1 MKTPTTAE
9 ILAASLRLD
18 EHFDEIEEFAEQFAE
33 THLRSSEI
41 YHTLKKDVDSPIAS
55 EDAYQADFHLL
66 TFILASILSD
76 RFALTKFLQK
86 YQKWLSPESRTILTN
101 CRAHVP
107 HWIIAKIID
116 TLPEDTYQLQ
126 DTLTGEEVILYS
138 PELTELATRNSDTEQ
153 TFIAWI
159 VFNGVCYQPKGII
172 YGYYLLIDDF
182 LWYTR
187 SLRDPKNET
196 VTLTQLILERYLDFF
211 TINAID
217 SVHIPRTFGEP
228 DSVYWAEFP
237 LEELPALPGKWKR
250 ETRKGFERV
259 SYRGTDVE
267 LRDRTAPSVLKT
279 YNMNPKKRSLWVST
293 SNYQPEITLCND
305 TGKALLLSHSRY
317 DFYLSLELLKLK
329 NGGEPRDLHPDG
341 SVSQVYYH
349 FTTLHDHCPPP
360 FDSYLAPF
368 RKGED
373 FFSRMRGIIN
383 AIQQAA
389 AGNPDEL
396 NHLERLLENHRESIS
411 EGLEILKQSEHL
423 LASEGLPQ
431 RIREMEQAYLLDPP
445 LNLSLMM
452 KSRFTHRSEEYTLW
466 ADYNPDVSLSIFSS
480 LVHHPQRQADF
491 REDPRNYIEHLFVT
505 QFDDFEGYFI
515 MNMTITLLHT
525 IGNRWIAVRTY
536 ALEILNQF
544 YELLDDIYID
554 DDGFVDDGDG
564 VDDDGAQDDGGDDQQ
579 SAYELFIERY
589 SRFVYRSLCRNG
601 ICSLRE
607 RPTPEA
613 LASGQYCV
621 QRTELAAVLFP
632 QAEEASAE

>member
-1 MKTPTTAE
+1 MKTPTTDE
-9 ILAASLRLD
+9 ILAASRGMD
-18 EHFDEIEEFAEQFAE
+18 KHFDEIEEYAEQFAE

-41 YHTLKKDVDSPIAS
+41 YHTLKKDVDNAADS
-55 EDAYQADFHLL
+55 EDAYYADFHLL
-66 TFILASILSD
+66 TFILASTLSD

-86 YQKWLSPESRTILTN
+86 YQKWLAPESRSILIN

-126 DTLTGEEVILYS
+126 DTITGEEVILYS
-138 PELTELATRNSDTEQ
+138 PELTELAASNSDTEQ
-153 TFIAWI
+153 SFIAWI
-159 VFNGVCYQPKGII
+159 VFNGVCYQLKGIV
-172 YGYYLLIDDF
+172 YGYYLLINDF

-187 SLRDPKNET
+187 SLRDPKKET

-211 TINAID
+211 TINEIG

-250 ETRKGFERV
+250 ETRKGFEKV
-259 SYRGTDVE
+259 SYRGTDAK
-267 LRDRTAPSVLKT
+267 LRNQTAPSVLKT
-279 YNMNPKKRSLWVST
+279 YNMNPKKRSLWVSIG
-293 SNYQPEITLCND
+293 NYQPEITLSHD
-305 TGKALLLSHSRY
+305 TGKALLLAHSRY
-317 DFYLSLELLKLK
+317 DFYLILEMLKLS
-329 NGGEPRDLHPDG
+329 NGSEPYDFHPDG

-349 FTTLHDHCPPP
+349 FATLQDHCPLP
-360 FDSYLAPF
+360 FDSYLASF

-373 FFSRMRGIIN
+373 FFSRMREVIN
-383 AIQQAA
+383 AINQAA

-396 NHLERLLENHRESIS
+396 DHLARILESSRESIN
-411 EGLEILKQSEHL
+411 EELEILNQTKHIL
-423 LASEGLPQ
+423 ISEGLPQ

-445 LNLSLMM
+445 LNLSLTM
-452 KSRFTHRSEEYTLW
+452 KSRFIHRSDEYTLW
-466 ADYNPDVSLSIFSS
+466 ADYNPDESLSIFSS

-525 IGNRWIAVRTY
+525 IGNRWMAVRTY

-544 YELLDDIYID
+544 YELLDDIYVD
-554 DDGFVDDGDG
+554 DDGFWDGDG
-564 VDDDGAQDDGGDDQQ
+564 VDDDGAQDAGGDDQE

-632 QAEEASAE
+632 QAEEASAD